1 MKAATFVPDTIGILK
16 SFGWTQKEIASEIG
30 VTQGTLS
37 RAQSG
42 AQSLRRKSVDKLMVL
57 LEREGL
63 RIKAL
68 REKLLSATEGEL
80 E

>member
-1 MKAATFVPDTIGILK
+1 MKAATFVPDMIGILK

-37 RAQSG
+37 RVQSG

-68 REKLLSATEGEL
+68 REKFLSATEGDL